1 MLQKCSALLTFV
13 NYTFVSKS
21 MNTVQNLI
29 LPCITMTVMAQ
40 PSTAYLQ
47 YQFCYHKAK
56 ISLQPAVQKWVI
68 QIAIPKYS

>member
-1 MLQKCSALLTFV
+1 
-13 NYTFVSKS
+13 
-21 MNTVQNLI
+21 
-29 LPCITMTVMAQ
+29 MTVMAQ